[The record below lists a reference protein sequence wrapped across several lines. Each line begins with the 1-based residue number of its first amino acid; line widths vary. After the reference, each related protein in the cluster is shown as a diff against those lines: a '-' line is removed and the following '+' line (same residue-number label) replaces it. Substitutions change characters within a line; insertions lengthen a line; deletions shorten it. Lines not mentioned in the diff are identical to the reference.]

1 MVAPSM
7 PSTAALIVRRYY
19 LYAGTYTLA
28 ASVIWGINTL
38 FLLDAGLTITE
49 VFVANAAFSLGTTLF
64 EIPTGVMADTMG
76 RRASFLVSLLV
87 LSSTTV
93 LYVWLSVIGG
103 DVVAFSVVSALM
115 GLGFTF
121 YSGAMEAWLV
131 DGATASG
138 FTGGFDRVFS
148 RAQIVSGAAMLIGTV
163 GGGLLG
169 QIHLAIP
176 FLVRAGLLIALFG
189 MAFRGMH
196 DIGFTPRAVS
206 WRTVPGEANRIAR
219 LGVRFGWKQPS
230 LRLLILAAAVQNG
243 FFFWAWYAW
252 QPYFL
257 QLLER
262 DAVWVAGVVA
272 ALLAS
277 SMMIGNAI
285 VEFVSRWCGKRTT
298 LLLWAGA
305 VFGLSMTGVGLV
317 SAFVPALLLLMV
329 AGIAMGVQ
337 MPVRQAFVHGFVPGA
352 QRATVVSFDSMV
364 AGGFSLVGQ
373 AGLGRLADRRGY
385 SAGYIL
391 GGALTL
397 VAVPLLVLV
406 RRRRDPE
413 DRFAGTAPAVARA
426 CAADG
431 LPAIANVD
439 TILPAEQV
447 GG

>member
-1 MVAPSM
+1 VTFDATP
-7 PSTAALIVRRYY
+7 PAAGTIIRRYY
-19 LYAGTYTLA
+19 VYAGIYTLA

-49 VFVANAAFSLGTTLF
+49 VFVANAAFSLGTMLF
-64 EIPTGVMADTMG
+64 EIPTGVLADTAG
-76 RRASFLVSLLV
+76 RRTSFLVSLLV

-93 LYVWLSVIGG
+93 LYVWLSVAGG
-103 DVVAFSVVSALM
+103 DVVAFSIVSALM

-148 RAQIVSGAAMLIGTV
+148 RAQIVSGAAMLVGTV

-169 QIHLAIP
+169 HIHLAIP
-176 FLVRAGLLIALFG
+176 FLLRAGLLMALFV

-196 DIGFTPRAVS
+196 DIGFTRRIVS
-206 WRTVPGEANRIAR
+206 WRAVPREANRIAR
-219 LGVRFGWKQPS
+219 LGVRFGWRQPS

-272 ALLAS
+272 ALLAA
-277 SMMIGNAI
+277 SMMVGNAI

-305 VFGLSMTGVGLV
+305 AFSLSMAGVGLV
-317 SAFVPALLLLMV
+317 DAFVPALALLIA

-337 MPVRQAFVHGFVPGA
+337 MPVRQAFVHQFVPRE

-364 AGGFSLVGQ
+364 AGGFALVGQ

-385 SAGYIL
+385 SAGYVL
-391 GGALTL
+391 GGAITL
-397 VAVPLLVLV
+397 AAVPLLMRV
-406 RRRRDPE
+406 RRRRDRE
-413 DRFAGTAPAVARA
+413 DRFVGPAPIEARA
-426 CAADG
+426 CAAEG
-431 LPAIANVD
+431 LPAIASVD
-439 TILPAEQV
+439 ATTPV
-447 GG
+447 D